1 MRISKKAKSIML
13 KTSIALCV
21 FVGILASIPNLVSER
36 AELYWIATIPLGII
50 AFVCSMSLDADKKGE
65 KTVCFI
71 SSIALTLSFP
81 ILMFIGSAL
90 DALCGG

>member
-1 MRISKKAKSIML
+1 MPFKAGVEVRTGYMRISKKAKSIML

-50 AFVCSMSLDADKKGE
+50 ADFDVYWISAGCPLWWLNKG
-65 KTVCFI
+65 
-71 SSIALTLSFP
+71 
-81 ILMFIGSAL
+81 ILFLYMGAW
-90 DALCGG
+90 D